1 MEYRTEQNRTR
12 QVQERNGFLYPF
24 TALVGQEKLR
34 TALLLNL
41 VDPTLG
47 GVLIRGERGTGKS
60 TSVRSLAQV
69 APVDPA
75 TGGLRVVE
83 LPVSATEDRVVGG
96 MDLEKALKAGER
108 RFQPGILAQA
118 HGQVLYVDEI
128 NLLDDQ
134 LVDIL
139 LDVSAMGVN
148 HVEREG
154 VSHSHPS
161 RFILVGTMN
170 PEEGELRPQLLDRFA
185 LAVEVRGEHD
195 RENRIEILKRRLAFE
210 GNPEAFCRQY
220 HSEEANLTARIR
232 KAREFM
238 PDIKMNEG
246 FLGMAA
252 ELSIHMKSDGH
263 RADIALVKTSLALA
277 ALDSRPE
284 PAIDHL
290 ASAAEMV
297 FPHRQPGTPFAE
309 VSRQAGSLR
318 EWLDKKA

>member
-1 MEYRTEQNRTR
+1 MP
-12 QVQERNGFLYPF
+12 NGKTLLYPF
-24 TALVGQEKLR
+24 TALVGQEKLK
-34 TALLLNL
+34 TALLVNL
-41 VDPTLG
+41 VNPTLG

-60 TSVRSLAQV
+60 TSVRSLAQAAPCDPLSGDV
-69 APVDPA
+69 ASRGDEQ
-75 TGGLRVVE
+75 TGLRVVE

-108 RFQPGILAQA
+108 VFQPGILAQA
-118 HGQVLYVDEI
+118 HGQILYVDEI

-148 HVEREG
+148 YVEREG

-185 LAVEVRGEHD
+185 LAVEVKAEHE
-195 RENRIEILKRRLAFE
+195 RESRMEILKRRLAFE
-210 GNPEAFCRQY
+210 ENPESFCRHY
-220 HSEEANLTARIR
+220 HSETANLTARIR
-232 KAREFM
+232 QARDFL
-238 PDIKMNEG
+238 PKVKINQA

-277 ALDSRPE
+277 AWDSCLE

-290 ASAAEMV
+290 ARAAEMV
-297 FPHRQPGTPFAE
+297 FPHRQTGNPFTD
-309 VSRQAGSLR
+309 VSRQAGTLR
-318 EWLDKKA
+318 QWLDKQA